1 MRQIPVE
8 DAKVG
13 DVVAEPIEDEKGRV
27 LLPTGAKLSQP
38 VIDRLKGWGV
48 FALSIKGEEQESG
61 KSREVLTDELDYRF
75 AGLEE
80 DTLMMQIKEI
90 ARGHLGRG

>member
-27 LLPTGAKLSQP
+27 LLPNGAKLSQP

-48 FALSIKGEEQESG
+48 FVLNIKGEEQESG
-61 KSREVLTDELDYRF
+61 KSREELADELDYRF

-80 DTLMMQIKEI
+80 DALMMQIKEI

>member
-13 DVVAEPIEDEKGRV
+13 DIVAEPIEDEKGRV
-27 LLPTGAKLSQP
+27 LLPIGAKLSQP
-38 VIDRLKGWGV
+38 VIDRRKGWGV
-48 FALSIKGEEQESG
+48 FALNIKGEEQESG
-61 KSREVLTDELDYRF
+61 KSREELADELDYRF

-80 DTLMMQIKEI
+80 DALMMQIKEI

>member
-48 FALSIKGEEQESG
+48 FALNIKGEQQESG
-61 KSREVLTDELDYRF
+61 KSREELADELDYRF

-80 DTLMMQIKEI
+80 DALMMQIKEI